1 MTWYSGMDEREDAM
15 VDRSAEESVDGEEEE
30 KDDMVDILS
39 IRSCKMGWL
48 WWISLDPYAL
58 VFIEGEYN
66 KMLQPNGNY
75 LMTSGRQIFG
85 VGSEGSQVS
94 EINLTWTQGMRF

>member
-1 MTWYSGMDEREDAM
+1 MDEREDAM

-48 WWISLDPYAL
+48 
-58 VFIEGEYN
+58 
-66 KMLQPNGNY
+66 
-75 LMTSGRQIFG
+75 
-85 VGSEGSQVS
+85 
-94 EINLTWTQGMRF
+94 